1 MRGCLPLEGGGQ
13 GKDRQSLEMSIRSVF
28 FAGAE
33 VDLHSAITK
42 FPDILGE
49 SLQHSMMGKRIPLNY
64 TSCKNYPS
72 CKCVPVTACPS
83 HVLRGNASSTFT
95 CSFGKWRGARGT
107 AIEASW
113 LSGWGTGWGL
123 RSAPTSL
130 ICYMF
135 SPFVCIFPSQGS
147 LQLLPQTWWS
157 RSRGST
163 KNNHFPQLRLFTSEK
178 LLSSLVAACQN

>member
-33 VDLHSAITK
+33 VDLHGAIKK

-72 CKCVPVTACPS
+72 CKCVPVTTCPS
-83 HVLRGNASSTFT
+83 H
-95 CSFGKWRGARGT
+95 
-107 AIEASW
+107 
-113 LSGWGTGWGL
+113 
-123 RSAPTSL
+123 
-130 ICYMF
+130 ICYEEMHLQHLH
-135 SPFVCIFPSQGS
+135 VPSENEEGQEELPLRHLGSVAEAQGEGS
-147 LQLLPQTWWS
+147 GLLLLP
-157 RSRGST
+157 
-163 KNNHFPQLRLFTSEK
+163 
-178 LLSSLVAACQN
+178 